1 MRDYLKRITEE
12 SLSDKSL
19 KYEESEDY
27 FQHLKVK
34 QGLDEPER
42 LMQEI
47 NSCREIIA
55 MQNEYIR
62 KSEKISKEKVNEML
76 NTFCALA
83 KTQEEIIKISEE
95 DIKSDMKDQAT
106 SPIKFEMPKA
116 APKKIIKGINPYA
129 SIKPKVNTNNSKSKE
144 NIFNPGQMQ
153 KRYNTRKT
161 DKLKNK

>member
-12 SLSDKSL
+12 PLSDKSL
-19 KYEESEDY
+19 KYEESEECL
-27 FQHLKVK
+27 QHLKVE
-34 QGLDEPER
+34 DVYNESER

-83 KTQEEIIKISEE
+83 KTQEEIIRISEE
-95 DIKSDMKDQAT
+95 DIRADMKDQAT
-106 SPIKFEMPKA
+106 SPIKFDIPKT

-129 SIKPKVNTNNSKSKE
+129 SVKPKVNTNNSKSKE
-144 NIFNPGQMQ
+144 NIFNPGQIQ

-161 DKLKNK
+161 DKIKNK